1 MSLHGGTTDAGNQ
14 PFPRNLNNT
23 LNTALTNQPVD
34 PILQAAQIQSEA
46 LTQGQELFQP
56 FLQAGTQGLD
66 FLTQAGTAGGLD
78 EILRMIFSGE
88 SFGGLRDE
96 RRRGVEGA
104 LGAGGLTRSGVAIE
118 EGANIS
124 SDLGLQLLQLLTGT
138 NTGLAQG
145 GFGAATN
152 IAELMGRSAEA
163 TASGILGLEERSQ
176 TRRADRSNRTT
187 ELFGAVLGGLFS
199 DPRLKENIKEIGN
212 FGKLKL
218 YTWNW
223 KPEFKDTIVA
233 TFPTTGVLS
242 TDVREVYPDLVSEF
256 GSYDV
261 INYKGLIERL
271 QWH

>member
-1 MSLHGGTTDAGNQ
+1 MALGDPGRGGDI
-14 PFPRNLNNT
+14 NLSNT
-23 LNTALTNQPVD
+23 LNTALTQPID
-34 PILQAAQIQSEA
+34 PILQAAQIQSDA

-56 FLQAGTQGLD
+56 FLEAGTQGLD
-66 FLTQAGTAGGLD
+66 FLSQAGTPGGLD
-78 EILRMIFSGE
+78 QILQMIFSGE

-138 NTGLAQG
+138 NQDLAGG

-152 IAELMGRSAEA
+152 IADLMGRSAEA
-163 TASGILGLEERSQ
+163 TASGILGLEERGQARS
-176 TRRADRSNRTT
+176 ANRSNNTT
-187 ELFGAVLGGLFS
+187 QLLGAVLGGIFS

-212 FGKLKL
+212 LGKLKL

-223 KPEFKDTIVA
+223 KPEFKDTIVS

-242 TDVREVYPDLVSEF
+242 TDVKEVYPDLVGEF
-256 GSYDV
+256 GGFAT
-261 INYKGLIERL
+261 INYEGLIERL